1 MAAMPAAAARRSNP
15 WMVLFVFLL
24 IYIFNYAD
32 RYLISGLVDPIKAEF
47 GVGDQFMG
55 LLMGP
60 AFAILYTTAGIP
72 IARLADRSSRI
83 AIICAG
89 CLIWSLFTGLSG
101 LANSPWTLALAR
113 VGVGIGEAAF
123 VAPAYSILSDYF
135 RPERRSLAFAILG
148 LAVYF
153 GQITGYAVGPA
164 IAEVHSWRMAFI
176 AMAVPGVLLSGVAW
190 LLVREPQRSHVAATT
205 ASQIPLAPLVRKLAS
220 VRTFVLMM
228 IGMGLGTLS
237 GIGFGFWGPTLF
249 SRLYDL
255 PLASA
260 SSTFGLYFGGAGLAG
275 MLLFGVV
282 ADRAAKRSLEWP
294 LRMAAAAMFAAS
306 ASILLV
312 TWSDQIAMAKLF
324 AIPAG
329 LLGGGWSIGIMASL
343 QYLLPDRFRATGTA
357 LFIMVTTFL
366 GFVIGPWI
374 AGALSQ
380 MFGDDA
386 FSLRL
391 ALSIVIP
398 TGLVGA
404 LLVWLAVRH
413 LEADRER
420 LAGTAADPAVP

>member
-1 MAAMPAAAARRSNP
+1 MTSATPAAGPRQSNA
-15 WMVLFVFLL
+15 WLVLAVFLL

-47 GVGDQFMG
+47 GVGDRFMG

-60 AFAILYTTAGIP
+60 AFAVLYTTIGIP

-83 AIICAG
+83 AIICVG
-89 CLIWSLFTGLSG
+89 CMIWSLFTGLSG
-101 LANSPWTLALAR
+101 LATGPWTLALAR

-135 RPERRSLAFAILG
+135 RPERRSLAFAVLG

-153 GQITGYAVGPA
+153 GQIAGYAAGPA
-164 IAEVHSWRMAFI
+164 IAEVHSWRMAFW
-176 AMAVPGVLLSGVAW
+176 AMSAPGLILSGAAW
-190 LLVREPQRSHVAATT
+190 LLVREPPRREAATAT
-205 ASQIPLAPLVRKLAS
+205 SQPQLAPLARRLA
-220 VRTFVLMM
+220 RTPAFFLMM
-228 IGMGLGTLS
+228 TGMGLGTLS
-237 GIGFGFWGPTLF
+237 GVGFGFWGPTLF

-260 SSTFGLYFGGAGLAG
+260 SGTFGLYFGGAGLCG

-282 ADRAAKRSLEWP
+282 ADRVAKRGLEWP
-294 LRMAAAAMFAAS
+294 LRMAAGALFAATV
-306 ASILLV
+306 SILLV
-312 TWSDQIAMAKLF
+312 TWSDDIHMAKLF
-324 AIPAG
+324 AIPSG

-366 GFVIGPWI
+366 GFVLGPWL

-380 MFGDDA
+380 ALGDNA
-386 FSLRL
+386 LSLRF
-391 ALSIVIP
+391 ALSVVIP
-398 TGLVGA
+398 AGLIGA
-404 LLVWLAVRH
+404 VLMGLAVRH
-413 LEADRER
+413 LEADRR
-420 LAGTAADPAVP
+420 QLAD